1 YDLPELPPRE
11 AGGRR
16 GPGLHPDRRP
26 DAGPPPPRGRR
37 PGSGPGRAGRLE
49 GGRHGPRDLPRQA
62 GVGRRTPRLRRPDP
76 APERV
81 RGVRPGG
88 ARGDGVRR
96 TRRRHERRR
105 RAGGRPARGRPPRAG
120 RSGRRYGRSR
130 RRTPRRPRTLA
141 GLQPGRARGRGT
153 VRRGSDRRTIRGLLR
168 KGTVP
173 VSLFDAIVL
182 GLVQGLTEFLPVS
195 SSGHLVIA
203 GTILGVPTPGIF
215 VEVALHVA
223 TLLAVLIVYR
233 QRVANLVVG
242 ALRREAGAWRYIGLL
257 ILASVPAGIVGV
269 FFADAVERAFN
280 TPALTGIM
288 LIVTGVIL
296 WSPKRLA
303 GRGAGGRGHDE
314 ATVASALGMGVAQA
328 FAILP
333 GISRS
338 GSTIATGLWG
348 RLSGEAAAE
357 FS

>member
-1 YDLPELPPRE
+1 
-11 AGGRR
+11 
-16 GPGLHPDRRP
+16 
-26 DAGPPPPRGRR
+26 
-37 PGSGPGRAGRLE
+37 
-49 GGRHGPRDLPRQA
+49 
-62 GVGRRTPRLRRPDP
+62 
-76 APERV
+76 
-81 RGVRPGG
+81 
-88 ARGDGVRR
+88 
-96 TRRRHERRR
+96 
-105 RAGGRPARGRPPRAG
+105 
-120 RSGRRYGRSR
+120 
-130 RRTPRRPRTLA
+130 
-141 GLQPGRARGRGT
+141 
-153 VRRGSDRRTIRGLLR
+153 
-168 KGTVP
+168 

-296 WSPKRLA
+296 WSTKRLA
-303 GRGAGGRGHDE
+303 GREAGGRGHDE

-357 FS
+357 FSFLMSVIAISGAALLQAGEATGAVHDVGAVPLAVGFIVALVSGVLAIRFLLWLLRRQTFFAFAYYVWIVGGLFLLYLGVRP

>member
-1 YDLPELPPRE
+1 M
-11 AGGRR
+11 
-16 GPGLHPDRRP
+16 
-26 DAGPPPPRGRR
+26 
-37 PGSGPGRAGRLE
+37 
-49 GGRHGPRDLPRQA
+49 
-62 GVGRRTPRLRRPDP
+62 
-76 APERV
+76 
-81 RGVRPGG
+81 
-88 ARGDGVRR
+88 
-96 TRRRHERRR
+96 
-105 RAGGRPARGRPPRAG
+105 
-120 RSGRRYGRSR
+120 
-130 RRTPRRPRTLA
+130 
-141 GLQPGRARGRGT
+141 
-153 VRRGSDRRTIRGLLR
+153 
-168 KGTVP
+168 
-173 VSLFDAIVL
+173 SLFDAIVL

-296 WSPKRLA
+296 WSTKRLA
-303 GRGAGGRGHDE
+303 GREAGGRGHDE

-338 GSTIATGLWG
+338 GSTIAALLARGADKELAPRVSFLLYLVVSLGVAVLGL
-348 RLSGEAAAE
+348 REVRAAQVEAAPLLAMTAASFVVGYLALLSVFAVLRRGRFRA
-357 FS
+357 FSPYLWVVSAVTLLSVLLSR